1 MQVAVALPQ
10 SFPSGCFIHRPQAK
24 DPRAIVCTRL
34 GKDGRPHKE
43 DDRQE
48 AVAGEPPVST
58 SVPTREDRLAASRE
72 RVMESASL
80 FQTLLSSTSPQ
91 DAVSDRVLGTEYV
104 ESHPAGGDPE
114 ISGDGFWGSSWLD
127 GMEEE
132 SFKGTD
138 DSGMGGEGLDYELV
152 SPGAGGEAGLISR
165 RNQRS
170 SGLEDEEGMRLVKE
184 IKDAISRAQTG
195 LSELPEDE
203 RRGALMAALRANF
216 PNLDLVLGGEEEDV
230 VEEEDGDEDGQD
242 FVYGLDEDDASGSS
256 GPYRYVHPREYESDS
271 QGGSDSDGSPV
282 KGKDTVSD
290 GRDEHRDEL

>member
-1 MQVAVALPQ
+1 
-10 SFPSGCFIHRPQAK
+10 
-24 DPRAIVCTRL
+24 
-34 GKDGRPHKE
+34 
-43 DDRQE
+43 
-48 AVAGEPPVST
+48 
-58 SVPTREDRLAASRE
+58 
-72 RVMESASL
+72 
-80 FQTLLSSTSPQ
+80 
-91 DAVSDRVLGTEYV
+91 
-104 ESHPAGGDPE
+104 
-114 ISGDGFWGSSWLD
+114 
-127 GMEEE
+127 
-132 SFKGTD
+132 
-138 DSGMGGEGLDYELV
+138 
-152 SPGAGGEAGLISR
+152 
-165 RNQRS
+165 
-170 SGLEDEEGMRLVKE
+170 MRLVKE

-290 GRDEHRDEL
+290 GSDHRDEL